1 MTSACLVVYDLSFES
16 RAQHLVD
23 VTATYPQEAVRHTPE
38 GYVLDLLMPVWT
50 PGSYMVREF
59 ARQVQDVRASDA
71 TGAPLPTT
79 KISKNGWRIRLAQA
93 SAVTLRYRV
102 FGREMTVRS
111 NCIEADFALVQGA
124 ATYLSPRGAGA
135 LPHHVRVHLPQGFD
149 ELVCGLEVQAA
160 DGVLTAIAADFD
172 TLVDSPLALGCPRL
186 QHFDVAGKRHTL
198 GTFGGAGLFDDG
210 RAAMDFERIVARTAE
225 LFGVVPY
232 DRYVMINL
240 LYGGQ
245 GGLEHRHSAVIMA
258 SPWAMRS
265 EATYRSFLGLMAHEH
280 FHAWNIKRL
289 RPKALGPFDYDQEN
303 YTPSLWIAE
312 GLTAFYDNL
321 MVVRAGLCDP
331 AAYLTELA
339 SEVTT
344 LHNTAGRHKQSLSEA
359 SFDAWIK
366 FYRRDEN
373 TDNTAVS
380 YYLKGALVGMLLNA
394 ELIGL
399 SEGAVCLDDVM
410 RLAYSRYSGAQGF
423 EEAQFRALVRE
434 ICPQV
439 PEDFLQRAVDTT
451 EELSFDRWCEV
462 FGIDKSAIRKER
474 EKGKGVAAV
483 ELGLALKDDP
493 ARLVV
498 AQVSADMAAWSAGL
512 QADDEILAIDGYRMT
527 PTTWGHWLQM
537 AVPHRK
543 VQVLLSRYDRVRT
556 LELVPAPPGPKVTRL
571 TWRKGPSAAQR
582 HARKLW
588 LGTADIGEGAGG

>member
-1 MTSACLVVYDLSFES
+1 
-16 RAQHLVD
+16 
-23 VTATYPQEAVRHTPE
+23 
-38 GYVLDLLMPVWT
+38 
-50 PGSYMVREF
+50 
-59 ARQVQDVRASDA
+59 
-71 TGAPLPTT
+71 
-79 KISKNGWRIRLAQA
+79 
-93 SAVTLRYRV
+93 
-102 FGREMTVRS
+102 
-111 NCIEADFALVQGA
+111 
-124 ATYLSPRGAGA
+124 
-135 LPHHVRVHLPQGFD
+135 
-149 ELVCGLEVQAA
+149 
-160 DGVLTAIAADFD
+160 
-172 TLVDSPLALGCPRL
+172 
-186 QHFDVAGKRHTL
+186 
-198 GTFGGAGLFDDG
+198 
-210 RAAMDFERIVARTAE
+210 
-225 LFGVVPY
+225 
-232 DRYVMINL
+232 
-240 LYGGQ
+240 
-245 GGLEHRHSAVIMA
+245 
-258 SPWAMRS
+258 
-265 EATYRSFLGLMAHEH
+265 MAHEH

-512 QADDEILAIDGYRMT
+512 QADDEILALDGYRMT

>member
-1 MTSACLVVYDLSFES
+1 MSHASPVVYDLSFEA

-23 VTATYPQEAVRHTPE
+23 VAATFPQEAVAQLPE
-38 GYVLDLLMPVWT
+38 GYGLDVFMPVWT

-59 ARQVQDVRASDA
+59 ARQVQDVRASDPS
-71 TGAPLPTT
+71 GAPLPVA
-79 KISKNGWRIRLAQA
+79 KIQKNCWRITLAKPC
-93 SAVTLRYRV
+93 AVSLRYRV

-124 ATYLSPRGAGA
+124 ATYLSPRGAAA
-135 LPHHVRVHLPQGFD
+135 LPHHVRVQLPQGFD
-149 ELVCGLEVQAA
+149 ELVCGLEVQGAG
-160 DGVLTAIAADFD
+160 DVRTVVAADFD
-172 TLVDSPLALGCPRL
+172 TLVDSPMALGCPRL
-186 QHFDVAGKRHTL
+186 QHFDLAGKRHTL
-198 GTFGGAGLFDDG
+198 ATFGGAGLFDDR
-210 RAAMDFERIVARTAE
+210 RAAQDFERIAACTAE

-240 LYGGQ
+240 LFGGQ

-265 EATYRSFLGLMAHEH
+265 EQSYRGFLGLMAHEH

-321 MVVRAGLCDP
+321 MVVRAGLCEP
-331 AAYLTELA
+331 GAYLTELA
-339 SEVTT
+339 TEVTA

-394 ELIGL
+394 ELIGA
-399 SEGAVCLDDVM
+399 SEGTVSLDDVM
-410 RLAYSRYSGAQGF
+410 RAAYGRFSGAQGF
-423 EEAQFRALVRE
+423 EEAQFRALVHKL
-434 ICPQV
+434 CPQV

-451 EELSFDRWCEV
+451 EELSYDRWCEV
-462 FGIDKSAIRKER
+462 FGIDKSAARKEGD
-474 EKGKGVAAV
+474 KGKPDSAI

-493 ARLVV
+493 GRIIV
-498 AQVSADMAAWSAGL
+498 AQVAADMPAHAAGL

-527 PTTWGHWLQM
+527 PATWAHWLQM
-537 AVPHRK
+537 AVARKK
-543 VQVLLSRYDRVRT
+543 VQVLLSRYGVVRT
-556 LELVPAPPGPKVTRL
+556 LQMVPAPLSPKVTRL
-571 TWRKGPSAAQR
+571 KWRKEPSAAQR
-582 HARKLW
+582 RARKLW
-588 LGTADIGEGAGG
+588 LGRADIGEGPGG